1 MVRWVNKGVDLSLL
15 AERVRLFFETNNFK
29 AKMENSEDGWIVL
42 AVRSF
47 DGRSKSVLVKVC
59 GKPDD
64 FTIDF
69 SLGGYE
75 RQARLI
81 GPFVTLFGLGWFVR
95 REFELMD
102 FFKVLEE
109 KFWAYV
115 EKEIAGGHLR
125 MKSLRGV

>member
-1 MVRWVNKGVDLSLL
+1 MMIRWVNKGVDLSLL
-15 AERVRLFFETNNFK
+15 VERVQLFFETNNFK
-29 AKMENSEDGWIVL
+29 TKVEKLGNGWMVL

-47 DGRSKSVLVKVC
+47 DGRSRSVLVNVC
-59 GKPDD
+59 GRPDD

-69 SLGGYE
+69 SFRGYE
-75 RQARLI
+75 RQARLV
-81 GPFVTLFGLGWFVR
+81 GPFVTFFGLGAFVR

-115 EKEIAGGHLR
+115 EREVADGHLNI
-125 MKSLRGV
+125 K